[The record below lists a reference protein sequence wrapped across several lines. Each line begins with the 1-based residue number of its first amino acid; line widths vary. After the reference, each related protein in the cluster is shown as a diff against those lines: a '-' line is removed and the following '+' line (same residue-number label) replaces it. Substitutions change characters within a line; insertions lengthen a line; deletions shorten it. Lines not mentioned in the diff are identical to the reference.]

1 MNEFTQIS
9 HKLCT
14 YVMKLTNEQKVE
26 LISLILIDFFR
37 YAGKIS
43 LFVSNVH
50 MLFVHIYRSLTF
62 TKTNIF
68 FFTKKYFSF

>member
-1 MNEFTQIS
+1 
-9 HKLCT
+9 
-14 YVMKLTNEQKVE
+14 MKLTNEQKVE

-37 YAGKIS
+37 YDGRIS

-62 TKTNIF
+62 TKKNIS
-68 FFTKKYFSF
+68 FSLLRNTSHFE